1 MVNTMSRRTGSYNA
15 LHSCPTT
22 ENSSIDTKAVYSS
35 KAEKY
40 ARYRWNYAPPAI
52 QAVFDIACI
61 TRASSV
67 ADIGAG
73 TGILTR
79 AFAGQAG
86 RAWAVEPNP
95 EMRRLAERALQPH
108 AACRVID
115 GSAEATTLPD
125 HSVDVITVAQAI
137 HWFDPEPT
145 RAEFLR
151 ILKPG
156 GWLAVLRNYGADEK
170 LGKATEGLLAPENGV
185 DFSHVARLPDKKS
198 VSFYYGHEAFQT
210 MTFPFSYRQNWEEF
224 IGSLLTASYVPDE
237 DHPLYKAFESAA
249 RRVFED
255 FSTDGWLEARGDTE
269 VCIGQPTTA

>member
-1 MVNTMSRRTGSYNA
+1 MTDAEDFNV
-15 LHSCPTT
+15 
-22 ENSSIDTKAVYSS
+22 DTKAVFSS

-40 ARYRWNYAPPAI
+40 ARYRWDYAPQAI

-79 AFAGQAG
+79 HFVGRAG
-86 RAWAVEPNP
+86 RVWAVEPNTA
-95 EMRRLAERALQPH
+95 MRELAEKALQPH
-108 AACRVID
+108 ASCTVID

-125 HSVDVITVAQAI
+125 HSVDLITVAQAI

-156 GWLAVLRNYGADEK
+156 GWLALLRNYNTDDK
-170 LGKATEGLLAPENGV
+170 LGKATDGLLTPENGV
-185 DFSHVARLPDKKS
+185 DFSRITRSADKK
-198 VSFYYGHEAFQT
+198 FYYGHEAFQT
-210 MTFPFSYRQNWEEF
+210 KTFPFAYRQAWEEF
-224 IGSLLTASYVPDE
+224 IGALLTTSYMPDE
-237 DHPLYKAFESAA
+237 DHPLYKALESAA

-255 FSTDGWLEARGDTE
+255 FSADGWLESRGETE
-269 VCIGQPTTA
+269 LVIGQPICQGAGNV

>member
-1 MVNTMSRRTGSYNA
+1 MVNTMSRRTGSYNV

-22 ENSSIDTKAVYSS
+22 ENSSIDAKAAYSS

-40 ARYRWNYAPPAI
+40 ARYRWDYAPQAI
-52 QAVFDIACI
+52 QAVFDIARI

-79 AFAGQAG
+79 HFAVRAG
-86 RAWAVEPNP
+86 RVWAVEPNP
-95 EMRRLAERALQPH
+95 EMRRLAEKALQLH
-108 AACRVID
+108 AACLVID

-125 HSVDVITVAQAI
+125 HAVDLIAVAQAI

-156 GWLAVLRNYGADEK
+156 GWLAVLRNYGTDDR
-170 LGKATEGLLAPENGV
+170 LGKATDGLLTPENGV
-185 DFSHVARLPDKKS
+185 DFSRVARPPDKKPAG
-198 VSFYYGHEAFQT
+198 FYYGRDAFQP

-224 IGSLLTASYVPDE
+224 IGAQLTASYVPDE
-237 DHPLYKAFESAA
+237 DHPLYTAFESAA
-249 RRVFED
+249 RRVFEE
-255 FSTDGWLEARGDTE
+255 FSTDGWLEVRGETE
-269 VCIGQPTTA
+269 LVIGQPTTA